1 MVPAREMKSYRFEV
15 QVRQLASGLSAR
27 AQGKIM
33 PEAFCRAMATF
44 DERTRDLG
52 LWQSAKDMF
61 DGCRDRLVRDHGCHR
76 FHMEDGRAQVTI
88 IRLVR
93 Q

>member
-1 MVPAREMKSYRFEV
+1 MIPARDAPSNRFEV
-15 QVRQLASGLSAR
+15 QVCQLASGLTAR

-33 PEAFCRAMATF
+33 PDAFCRAMATF

-61 DGCRDRLVRDHGCHR
+61 DGCRGRMVRDQGCHR